1 MDRAENDLFRR
12 AIVEALSQNNREE
25 LAECTDPVVCS
36 KQHYRKMSAIL
47 GFRVRKPIVWTR
59 TRKMWVAAIIAAAL
73 LLTGCAVANY
83 KAIGEFLVNFYE
95 DHIKMTDNSEE
106 GLNHDGFEMYEL
118 TYVPEGYDLVET
130 VVGDTTYHYKWR
142 NETGD
147 KTLAFNQSERGS
159 YIHTFDEDA
168 ELIEVGDSRVLVSSV
183 RNGYLYAWCVD
194 QYAFTLRS
202 NCALDIEELQKII
215 EGVSLVPTN

>member
-1 MDRAENDLFRR
+1 
-12 AIVEALSQNNREE
+12 
-25 LAECTDPVVCS
+25 
-36 KQHYRKMSAIL
+36 
-47 GFRVRKPIVWTR
+47 
-59 TRKMWVAAIIAAAL
+59 
-73 LLTGCAVANY
+73 
-83 KAIGEFLVNFYE
+83 
-95 DHIKMTDNSEE
+95 MTDNSEE
-106 GLNHDGFEMYEL
+106 GLNHDGVEMYEL
-118 TYVPEGYDLVET
+118 TYVPEGYNLVET
-130 VVGDTTYHYKWR
+130 VVGDTTCRYKWR

-159 YIHTFDEDA
+159 YIYTFDEDA